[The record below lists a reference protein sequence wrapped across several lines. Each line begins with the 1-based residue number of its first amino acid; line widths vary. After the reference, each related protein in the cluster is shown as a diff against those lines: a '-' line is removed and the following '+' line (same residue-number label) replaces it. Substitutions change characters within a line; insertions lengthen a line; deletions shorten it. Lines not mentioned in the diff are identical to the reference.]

1 MMKKIR
7 YIFVVLFQIIA
18 VISFASVLGP
28 SDPGGDPEAGG
39 DPPLGGG
46 APIGSGTIVLMSLA
60 AAYGARKIYYLN
72 NEEIEE

>member
-1 MMKKIR
+1 MMNKIR
-7 YIFVVLFQIIA
+7 YIFLVLFQVVVIA
-18 VISFASVLGP
+18 SFAQMTAP
-28 SDPGGDPEAGG
+28 SDPGGDPEGGG

-60 AAYGARKIYYLN
+60 AAYGARKIHYLN